1 MQTVREKEE
10 ELTFFDEREIAL
22 GEIALRGWRRR
33 VRIDSSDN
41 FSLFFVFWFFFS
53 SGLGMEM
60 WEGVDIIWKDE
71 KGELRIDIIA
81 PFVRILKMK
90 HTIWSEQYRFYER
103 S

>member
-53 SGLGMEM
+53 SGLGMEEI
-60 WEGVDIIWKDE
+60 WEKVDII
-71 KGELRIDIIA
+71 LREILE
-81 PFVRILKMK
+81 FVMRKE
-90 HTIWSEQYRFYER
+90 SN
-103 S
+103 